1 MLALVKTALRV
12 TTTAYDTEL
21 TMLIQAALK
30 DLGLAGVMDD
40 LLVDTSTDPLI
51 NLAVTIFAKRH
62 FSRTAPA
69 EYEALEQS
77 YLSFKSLLRSST
89 GYTNWEA

>member
-1 MLALVKTALRV
+1 MLELVKTSLRV
-12 TTTAYDTEL
+12 TTTAYDAEL
-21 TMLIQAALK
+21 TMLINAALR

-40 LLVDTSTDPLI
+40 VLADTSTDPLI
-51 NLAVTIFAKRH
+51 NLAVTILVKRH

>member
-1 MLALVKTALRV
+1 MLELVKTSLRV
-12 TTTAYDTEL
+12 TDPEYDTEIN
-21 TMLIQAALK
+21 MLIKAALT
-30 DLGLAGVMDD
+30 DLGLAGVMSD
-40 LLVDTSTDPLI
+40 VANEASTDPLI
-51 NLAVTIFAKRH
+51 NLAVTIFAKRY

-69 EYEALEQS
+69 EYEALEHS

>member
-12 TTTAYDTEL
+12 TTTAYDAEL
-21 TMLIQAALK
+21 TMLINAALR